1 MHQQGIR
8 GNMANKVVEVAATR
22 SEEAATALQ
31 MLSEKLDKAREGV
44 RKMSEVVEK
53 AKVMLEGSRV
63 SDMRVDGVLV
73 LEEMYEGCLFH
84 VRSLPLSH
92 LPHLRSNWSPTP
104 LPRSSRRWMRSS
116 QRETMTGGGGIG
128 GSAGRLCAR
137 GGCTT
142 SGCPMASRRQRWGAP
157 SSSTGSPS

>member
-1 MHQQGIR
+1 M
-8 GNMANKVVEVAATR
+8 NMANKVVEVAATR

-31 MLSEKLDKAREGV
+31 MLSEKLGKAREGV

-92 LPHLRSNWSPTP
+92 LPHLLSN
-104 LPRSSRRWMRSS
+104 
-116 QRETMTGGGGIG
+116 
-128 GSAGRLCAR
+128 
-137 GGCTT
+137 
-142 SGCPMASRRQRWGAP
+142 
-157 SSSTGSPS
+157 